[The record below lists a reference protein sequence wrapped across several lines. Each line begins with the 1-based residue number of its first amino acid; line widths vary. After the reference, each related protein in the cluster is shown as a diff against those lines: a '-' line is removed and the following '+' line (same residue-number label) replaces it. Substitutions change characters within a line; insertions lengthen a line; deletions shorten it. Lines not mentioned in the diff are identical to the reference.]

1 MNFKQRLLRYLV
13 GVAIGCAVVF
23 LMFPNYDW
31 LGWTPQKRMKQD
43 LREFP
48 FSVDS
53 CAARKLECYGLGDDQ
68 LMFVRNEGV
77 FDFDKSDVKLNP
89 RRYHVNYGNYS
100 FIIAMSDSTSTLVD
114 VMNPSKVC
122 TCP

>member
-1 MNFKQRLLRYLV
+1 MNFKQRLLRYLL
-13 GVAIGCAVVF
+13 GVAIGCVVVF
-23 LMFPNYDW
+23 LMFPQYDW

-53 CAARKLECYGLGDDQ
+53 CAAYKLQCYGMAEDQ
-68 LMFVRNEGV
+68 LMLVRNDGV
-77 FDFDKSDVKLNP
+77 FDFDKSDVKATP

-100 FIIAMSDSTSTLVD
+100 FIIAMSDTTSTLVD